1 MVNISDLNRNAFMLG
16 GALAECGCEYG
27 EYC

>member
-1 MVNISDLNRNAFMLG
+1 MVNISDMNRNAFMPW